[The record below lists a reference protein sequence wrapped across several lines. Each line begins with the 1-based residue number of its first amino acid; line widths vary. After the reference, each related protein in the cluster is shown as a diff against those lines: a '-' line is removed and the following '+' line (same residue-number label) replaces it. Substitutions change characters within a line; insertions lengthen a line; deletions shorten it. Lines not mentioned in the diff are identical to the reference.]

1 MSSKGLQRLTKRTYI
16 NTTDSVDVNLVRVDQ
31 VSINTVNTI
40 DVLCST
46 TTYLCLVYFGLMI
59 LFLYH
64 ILDHWLVL
72 VDVVLP
78 VQLVPLHSR
87 DPRGPPVVVV
97 LLLNL
102 HSLCEVHWGVSVLL

>member
-1 MSSKGLQRLTKRTYI
+1 MSDDTLWPIIDTVLH
-16 NTTDSVDVNLVRVDQ
+16 Q

-46 TTYLCLVYFGLMI
+46 SAYLCPVYFCLMI

-72 VDVVLP
+72 VDVV
-78 VQLVPLHSR
+78 QRVPLHSPH
-87 DPRGPPVVVV
+87 DPRGPPVALVMMTQ
-97 LLLNL
+97 LQPCYLN
-102 HSLCEVHWGVSVLL
+102 SG